1 MSELI
6 PFKLYFNEE
15 MAWRWGRSVEALY
28 PAFPTAVFVH
38 HTISQLDNLELKER
52 VAVFSKALHNH
63 LPTDYPQA
71 VEILLGVLGPEL
83 PEAEGMFADG
93 WFLMPVAHF
102 VEVYGL
108 EYFEVSVRAM
118 YEITKRH
125 SSEFTIRP
133 FLIRYPEQLL
143 PILHQWAHDPSPHV
157 RRLVSEG
164 TRPRLP
170 WAMRLPAFV
179 ADPTPTLALLEH
191 LKDDPS
197 EYVRRSVANHLN
209 DIAKDHPEAVVAVL
223 GKWLGEVSSKQVA
236 VNSEQV
242 QQVQSPISNVQ
253 PPPVNPSGRQW
264 IARHALRS
272 LIKAGHP
279 GALVLL
285 GYGGRTAVSLHNF
298 QLEPTNIEL
307 GQVVKFSFELRS
319 ETAETQNLVVD
330 YVVHH
335 VKANGSTSPKVF
347 KLTTCQLAGGT
358 TTIIAKNHTVR
369 PITTRVYYPGEHKLE
384 VQINGRILGG
394 GAFQLAV
401 NGKQ

>member
-15 MAWRWGRSVEALY
+15 MAWRLGRNIETVYS
-28 PAFPTAVFVH
+28 AFQTAVFVH
-38 HTISQLDNLELKER
+38 HIIPQLDNLELKER
-52 VAVFSKALHNH
+52 VAVFSQALRHH
-63 LPTDYPQA
+63 LPADYPQA
-71 VEILLGVLGPEL
+71 VEILLGILGPEL
-83 PEAEGMFADG
+83 PEAEGMFTDG
-93 WFLMPVAHF
+93 WLLMPIAHF

-108 EYFEVSVRAM
+108 ENFEVSVRAM

-133 FLIRYPEQLL
+133 FLIRYPEQMLA
-143 PILHQWAHDPSPHV
+143 ILHQWAYDPSPHV

-170 WAMRLPAFV
+170 WAMRLPAFI
-179 ADPTPTLALLEH
+179 ADPAPTLALLEH

-209 DIAKDHPEAVVAVL
+209 DIAKDHADRVVAVL
-223 GKWLGEVSSKQVA
+223 GEWLGKVNGEQVS
-236 VNSEQV
+236 VNSEQL
-242 QQVQSPISNVQ
+242 QQEQSPISNLQ
-253 PPPVNPSGRQW
+253 SPSGRQW

-272 LIKAGHP
+272 LVKAGHP
-279 GALVLL
+279 GALALL
-285 GYGGRTAVSLHNF
+285 GYGGETAVSLHNF
-298 QLEPTNIEL
+298 QLEPATIQL
-307 GQVVKFSFELRS
+307 GQIVKFGFELRS

-347 KLTTCQLAGGT
+347 KLTTCKLAGHQ
-358 TTIIAKNHTVR
+358 TIQIAKNHAIK
-369 PITTRVYYPGEHKLE
+369 PITTRVYYPGEHRIE
-384 VQINGRILGG
+384 VQVNGRILGG
-394 GAFQLAV
+394 GMFRLQ
-401 NGKQ
+401 

>member
-15 MAWRWGRSVEALY
+15 MAWRLGHSIEALY

-38 HTISQLDNLELKER
+38 HIVPQLNNLELKER
-52 VAVFSKALHNH
+52 VAVFSKTLHDH
-63 LPTDYPQA
+63 LPADYPQA
-71 VEILLGVLGPEL
+71 VEILLGILGPEL
-83 PEAEGMFADG
+83 SEAEGMFADG

-108 EYFEVSVRAM
+108 AHFEVSVRAM

-133 FLIRYPEQLL
+133 FLIRYPEQML
-143 PILHQWAHDPSPHV
+143 PILHQWAYDSSPHV

-170 WAMRLPAFV
+170 WAMRLPAFI
-179 ADPTPTLALLEH
+179 ADPIPTLALLEH
-191 LKDDPS
+191 LKNDPS

-209 DIAKDHPEAVVAVL
+209 DIAKDHPEVVVAVL
-223 GKWLGEVSSKQVA
+223 GKWLAEVSSQQLA
-236 VNSEQV
+236 VNS
-242 QQVQSPISNVQ
+242 QQVYPILNLQ
-253 PPPVNPSGRQW
+253 PPPPNPAGRQW

-279 GALVLL
+279 GALALL
-285 GYGGRTAVSLHNF
+285 GYGGETAVSLHNF
-298 QLEPTNIEL
+298 QLEPVYIEL

-319 ETAETQNLVVD
+319 ETAETQNLVID

-335 VKANGSTSPKVF
+335 IKANGSTSPKVF
-347 KLTTCQLAGGT
+347 KLTTCQLAGSAT
-358 TTIIAKNHTVR
+358 TFITKNHAVR
-369 PITTRVYYPGEHKLE
+369 PVTTRVYYPGEHRLE
-384 VQINGRILGG
+384 VQVNGRILGG
-394 GAFQLAV
+394 GAFQLSV
-401 NGKQ
+401 NGGQ